1 MGNIC
6 VIGAGYVGLVTGACL
21 ADLGNRVTCLDC
33 DPEKIAAL
41 REERIPIY
49 EPGLAE
55 VVVRN
60 QRAGRLVFTTE
71 YAAAIPQAEFAFIAV
86 GTPSGAVGQA
96 DLQYVEA
103 AARGIAQ
110 HAARPMV
117 VVNKST
123 VPIGT
128 GDLVA
133 YIVGKHLKAGVPFAV
148 VSNPEFLRE
157 GSAVHDF
164 MHPDRVVLGAE
175 ERGAAE
181 RVAELYRPLN
191 CPLLITDLRT
201 AEMIKYAS
209 NAFLAT
215 KISFINEM
223 ANICDQLGADV
234 KQVAEGMGLDKRIGR
249 GFLDAGLGWGGSCF
263 PKDVHALINT
273 AANYGAHPQ
282 LLRAV
287 VDINYDQRRAVVFKL
302 RQALGSLR
310 GRTIGILGLAFKPN
324 TDDMRDAP
332 SRDIIALLQGEGAQ
346 LRAFDPVAM
355 ENARRLL
362 PGVEYCED
370 AYAVAD
376 GCDGLVLV
384 TEWNEFKRL
393 NMAAVRARMRVP
405 VLVDGR
411 NLYDPDAMREL
422 GFDYRAI
429 GRGVSHLE
437 VTEPGTVAPS

>member
-1 MGNIC
+1 MSNIC

-21 ADLGNRVTCLDC
+21 ADLGNRVYCLDC
-33 DPEKIAAL
+33 DQAKIRAL
-41 REERIPIY
+41 RDGVIPIY
-49 EPGLAE
+49 EPGLTE
-55 VVVRN
+55 VVRHN
-60 QRAGRLVFTTE
+60 LRGGRLIFTTD
-71 YAAAIPQAEFAFIAV
+71 YAEAIPEADIVFIAV

-103 AARGIAQ
+103 AARGIAE
-110 HAARPMV
+110 HMARPTV
-117 VVNKST
+117 IVNKST

-133 YIVGKHLKAGVPFAV
+133 FIVRQHVAAHVPFAV

-164 MHPDRVVLGAE
+164 MHPDRVVLGAVDRE
-175 ERGAAE
+175 AAE
-181 RVAELYRPLN
+181 KVADLYRPLN

-223 ANICDQLGADV
+223 AAICDQLGADV
-234 KQVAEGMGLDKRIGR
+234 RQVADGMGLDRRIGR
-249 GFLDAGLGWGGSCF
+249 AFLDAGLGWGGSCF

-287 VDINYDQRRAVVFKL
+287 VDINYDQRRQVVLKL
-302 RQALGSLR
+302 RQALGGLR
-310 GRTIGILGLAFKPN
+310 GKTIGMLGLAFKPN
-324 TDDMRDAP
+324 TDDMRDAA
-332 SRDIIALLQGEGAQ
+332 SRDIITLLQGEGVNVKAY
-346 LRAFDPVAM
+346 DPVAM
-355 ENARRLL
+355 ENARRFL
-362 PGVEYCED
+362 PAVEYCADPYEL
-370 AYAVAD
+370 AD

-393 NMAAVRARMRVP
+393 DMASVRARMRHP

-411 NLYDPDAMREL
+411 NLYDPQAMRDL
-422 GFDYRAI
+422 GFDYRGI
-429 GRGVSHLE
+429 GCGTCVDE
-437 VTEPGTVAPS
+437 TEPDAVAGV